1 VEPETAPF
9 VRGILLLL
17 PFQAAAVNGWLNL
30 AGAALAVALVFYE
43 LKGREVSRVRA

>member
-9 VRGILLLL
+9 IACGILLLL

-30 AGAALAVALVFYE
+30 AGAALATA
-43 LKGREVSRVRA
+43 RW